1 MIFSEK
7 ISGYME
13 AALDKN
19 ENRAGAAER
28 MRKQQSGWEWKLR
41 RRGVVWADMR
51 ERSGGMKKIRRNVW
65 WAVAGILL
73 MGSLAGCGNTYE
85 RIEVPQSGQ
94 RQSAGEVKQG
104 QTITVG
110 DQSAKKENDT
120 AAPSA
125 ETASDSTS
133 QQEGE
138 PSGDQQPSSDPSSE
152 AFSGQAEDSAGG
164 AQAVVG
170 NPAADAASF
179 PFANVAGWEFY
190 FSSGAGA
197 WYTAMDIHADGTF
210 DGHYQD
216 VDMGD
221 MGEGYSNG
229 TLYYCDFYGQFTEP
243 EKVNETTYVFQ
254 IESIRYPYGT
264 GEEINSEEQ
273 VRYIYTEAYGL
284 DGAQDLYLYL
294 PESRVAD
301 LPEDYVNWV
310 HWDVQG
316 DTLGFYG
323 LYNET
328 MGEGFSSNLY
338 QEYASVYDRIAAE
351 IAATEEQAAELNA
364 ELQKAATQSD
374 MNAISGE
381 LYQVWDDTLNVIWG
395 IMKTNLNPDI
405 MDSLTVEERAWI
417 TEKEAAVKAAG
428 EEYKGGSMQS
438 LAMNSKAAKMTRDR
452 VYKLAEYA
460 KFD

>member
-1 MIFSEK
+1 MVLV
-7 ISGYME
+7 SGAY
-13 AALDKN
+13 D
-19 ENRAGAAER
+19 
-28 MRKQQSGWEWKLR
+28 
-41 RRGVVWADMR
+41 
-51 ERSGGMKKIRRNVW
+51 GGME
-65 WAVAGILL
+65 G
-73 MGSLAGCGNTYE
+73 LAGKG
-85 RIEVPQSGQ
+85 ISLL
-94 RQSAGEVKQG
+94 
-104 QTITVG
+104 
-110 DQSAKKENDT
+110 
-120 AAPSA
+120 
-125 ETASDSTS
+125 
-133 QQEGE
+133 
-138 PSGDQQPSSDPSSE
+138 DPL
-152 AFSGQAEDSAGG
+152 
-164 AQAVVG
+164 
-170 NPAADAASF
+170 
-179 PFANVAGWEFY
+179 
-190 FSSGAGA
+190 
-197 WYTAMDIHADGTF
+197 
-210 DGHYQD
+210 
-216 VDMGD
+216 DMGD
-221 MGEGYSNG
+221 IGEGYSNG